1 MNDRREEAL
10 DAAKEELENLDR
22 DRVIVKAVRQ
32 LEQTGKSLRKEIESF
47 RDWYSLHFPEL
58 EDELDDDS
66 HFLEVVSG
74 EAERDKL
81 DAFESLASG
90 SKGVKL
96 PDADI
101 EMIENTAKKLS
112 HDLEHR
118 EELEEYIAD
127 ICVEE
132 MPTLSRLLEPVL
144 AAKLVSLAGSLEDL
158 AKSPASTIQML
169 GAEQALFRHLSGQG
183 SSPKHGVLF
192 EHRFVRSLPED
203 KRGKMARFLAN
214 KAAIAARLDL
224 YGDKQRGRKLRQEAQ
239 ENYEELKE

>member
-1 MNDRREEAL
+1 MSDRREEAL
-10 DAAKEELENLDR
+10 EAAKDELEDVDR

-66 HFLEVVSG
+66 HLLEVLSS
-74 EAERDKL
+74 EADRDAL
-81 DAFESLASG
+81 DAFESLASD

-96 PDADI
+96 PGEDI
-101 EMIENTAKKLS
+101 EMIESAAEKLS
-112 HDLEHR
+112 RDLEHR
-118 EELEEYIAD
+118 EELEDYIAEL
-127 ICVEE
+127 CEEE
-132 MPTLSRLLEPVL
+132 MPNLSKLLEPVL
-144 AAKLVSLAGSLEDL
+144 AAKLVSLSGSLEDL
-158 AKSPASTIQML
+158 AQSPASTIQML

-192 EHRFVRSLPED
+192 EHRFVRTLPED

-214 KAAIAARLDL
+214 KAAIAARMDL
-224 YGDKQRGRKLRQEAQ
+224 YGDKQQGEELRQEAQ
-239 ENYEELKE
+239 EKFEELK

>member
-10 DAAKEELENLDR
+10 EAAKDELEKVDR

-47 RDWYSLHFPEL
+47 RDWYSIHFPEL

-66 HFLEVVSG
+66 HFLEVLSG
-74 EAERDKL
+74 EADRDTL

-96 PDADI
+96 PEKDI
-101 EMIENTAKKLS
+101 EMMEETAEKLS
-112 HDLEHR
+112 RDLVHR
-118 EELEEYIAD
+118 EKLEDYIAD
-127 ICVEE
+127 LCGEE
-132 MPTLSRLLEPVL
+132 MPNLSKLLEPVL
-144 AAKLVSLAGSLEDL
+144 AAKLVSLSGSLEDL
-158 AKSPASTIQML
+158 AQSPASTIQML

-192 EHRFVRSLPED
+192 EHRFVRTLPED
-203 KRGKMARFLAN
+203 ERGKMARFLAN
-214 KAAIAARLDL
+214 KAAIAARMDL
-224 YGDKQRGRKLRQEAQ
+224 YGDKQRGEELRQEAQ
-239 ENYEELKE
+239 EKFEELK

>member
-1 MNDRREEAL
+1 MSDRREEAL
-10 DAAKEELENLDR
+10 EAAKDELEDVDR

-66 HFLEVVSG
+66 HLLEVLSS
-74 EAERDKL
+74 EADRDAL

-96 PDADI
+96 PGEDI
-101 EMIENTAKKLS
+101 EMIESAAEKLS
-112 HDLEHR
+112 RDLEHR
-118 EELEEYIAD
+118 EELEDYIAEL
-127 ICVEE
+127 CEEE
-132 MPTLSRLLEPVL
+132 MPNLSKLLEPVL
-144 AAKLVSLAGSLEDL
+144 AAKLVSLSGSLEDL
-158 AKSPASTIQML
+158 AQSPASTIQML

-192 EHRFVRSLPED
+192 EHRFVRTLPED

-214 KAAIAARLDL
+214 KAAIAARMDL
-224 YGDKQRGRKLRQEAQ
+224 YGDKQQGEELRQEAQ
-239 ENYEELKE
+239 EKFEELK